1 MHKFYISFKVHLLKI
16 ANNLLRED
24 SDAEDAVQETFF
36 RLLKIKDRIKNED
49 EAKALAIRTTRN
61 ICIDQLR
68 RKNVVRFEALDGYE
82 NYNSDNS
89 MQRKAE
95 IKEDY
100 NLICRLIECSLSPL
114 QRRILEMKEFEE
126 KEIDEIAEILNMQPA
141 AVRMNL
147 SRARKEIREIYF
159 KINR

>member
-1 MHKFYISFKVHLLKI
+1 
-16 ANNLLRED
+16 
-24 SDAEDAVQETFF
+24 
-36 RLLKIKDRIKNED
+36 
-49 EAKALAIRTTRN
+49 
-61 ICIDQLR
+61 
-68 RKNVVRFEALDGYE
+68 
-82 NYNSDNS
+82 
-89 MQRKAE
+89 MQRKAA

-100 NLICRLIECSLSPL
+100 NLICRLIECYLSPRE
-114 QRRILEMKEFEE
+114 RRILEMKEFEE